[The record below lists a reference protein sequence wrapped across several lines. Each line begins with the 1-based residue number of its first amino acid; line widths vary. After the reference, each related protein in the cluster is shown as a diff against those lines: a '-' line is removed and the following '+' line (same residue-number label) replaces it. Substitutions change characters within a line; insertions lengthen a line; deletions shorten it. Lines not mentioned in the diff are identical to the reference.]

1 MAAPG
6 IPTAD
11 REKLLEFLLRL
22 ADDHLILGHRLS
34 EWCGHAPM
42 LEEDLAMP
50 NMALDLIGQA
60 RALYAY
66 AAEVEGEGRTED
78 DFAYLRRER
87 EYRNCLLA
95 ERPNGDFAHTML
107 RQLTFAAFMEPMWR
121 AMTASSDATLAGIAA
136 KAVKEVAYH
145 IRHAGEWV
153 VRLGDGTEESARRM
167 KAAAEELAPYVG
179 ELFETDEVTEAMA
192 AAGVAPDPA
201 SLRPEFDRTIG
212 AVFAEAGLAIPAAPW
227 AQSGGRRGR
236 HGEVMG
242 YLLADLQYM
251 QRTYPGA
258 VW

>member
-1 MAAPG
+1 M
-6 IPTAD
+6 TD
-11 REKLLEFLLRL
+11 RATLVTFLLRL
-22 ADDHLILGHRLS
+22 ADDHLVLGHRLS

-66 AAEVEGEGRTED
+66 AAELEGKGRSED

-87 EYRNCLLA
+87 EYLNCLMV

-107 RQLTFAAFMEPMWR
+107 RQLYFAAFMEPIWR
-121 AMTASSDATLAGIAA
+121 GMMRSSDETLAAIAA

-153 VRLGDGTEESARRM
+153 IRLGDGTDESAARM
-167 KAAAEELAPYVG
+167 RDAVAALAPYLD
-179 ELFETDEVTEAMA
+179 ELFETDAVSDEIAQ
-192 AAGVAPDPA
+192 AGIAPDPA
-201 SLRPEFDRTIG
+201 TLRPDFDRTIG
-212 AVFAEAGLAIPAAPW
+212 GIFAEAGLEIAKPAY
-227 AQSGGRRGR
+227 AQTGGRTGR
-236 HGEVMG
+236 HGEAMG
-242 YLLADLQYM
+242 FLLTELQYM
-251 QRTYPGA
+251 QRTFPGA

>member
-1 MAAPG
+1 MPMDERL
-6 IPTAD
+6 T
-11 REKLLEFLLRL
+11 FVVRL

-60 RALYAY
+60 RALYQY
-66 AAEVEGEGRTED
+66 AAELEGKGRTED

-87 EYRNCLLA
+87 EYTNCLMV

-107 RQLTFAAFMEPMWR
+107 RQFYFAAFMEPMWR
-121 AMTASSDATLAGIAA
+121 AMAASNDETLAGIAA

-145 IRHAGEWV
+145 IRHTGEWV
-153 VRLGDGTEESARRM
+153 IRLGDGTEESAACM
-167 KAAAEELAPYVG
+167 KQAVEDLAPYVD
-179 ELFETDEVTEAMA
+179 ERFDADEVTREMVEA
-192 AAGVAPDPA
+192 GGAPDPA
-201 SLRPEFDRTIG
+201 SLRSQFDRTVSTIFSE
-212 AVFAEAGLAIPAAPW
+212 AFLDMPTAPFA
-227 AQSGGRRGR
+227 QRGGRQGR
-236 HGEVMG
+236 HGESMG

-251 QRTYPGA
+251 QRTFPGA

>member
-1 MAAPG
+1 M
-6 IPTAD
+6 AD
-11 REKLLEFLLRL
+11 RDTLLIFVLRL

-60 RALYAY
+60 RALYQY
-66 AAEVEGEGRTED
+66 AAEIEGKGRTED

-87 EYRNCLLA
+87 EYTNCLMV

-107 RQLTFAAFMEPMWR
+107 RQLYFAAFMEPMWR
-121 AMTASSDATLAGIAA
+121 GMASSTDETLSGIAQ

-153 VRLGDGTEESARRM
+153 IRLGDGTEESAVRM
-167 KAAAEELAPYVG
+167 KRAVEDLAPYID
-179 ELFETDEVTEAMA
+179 ELFDGDDVTTAMMEA
-192 AAGVAPDPA
+192 GIAPDPA
-201 SLRPEFDRTIG
+201 SLRSEFGRTLAMVFSEAFLDMPT
-212 AVFAEAGLAIPAAPW
+212 AVFARR
-227 AQSGGRRGR
+227 GGRNGR
-236 HGEVMG
+236 HGEAMG
-242 YLLADLQYM
+242 FLLTDLQYM

-258 VW
+258 TW

>member
-1 MAAPG
+1 M
-6 IPTAD
+6 D
-11 REKLLEFLLRL
+11 RDTLVTFLLRL

-42 LEEDLAMP
+42 LEEDLALP

-66 AAEVEGEGRTED
+66 AGEVEGKARSED

-87 EYRNCLLA
+87 EYLSCLMVA
-95 ERPNGDFAHTML
+95 RPNGDFAHTML
-107 RQLTFAAFMEPMWR
+107 RQLIFAAFMEPMWR
-121 AMTASSDATLAGIAA
+121 GMLNSTDESLAAIAG

-167 KAAAEELAPYVG
+167 RDAVEALAPYVA
-179 ELFETDEVTEAMA
+179 ELFETDEITEAVA
-192 AAGVAPDPA
+192 AAGIASDPA
-201 SLRPEFDRTIG
+201 SLRPEFDRILG
-212 AVFAEAGLAIPAAPW
+212 PIFAEARLESLSATPFAKT
-227 AQSGGRRGR
+227 GGRKGR
-236 HGEVMG
+236 HDENMG
-242 YLLADLQYM
+242 FILAELQYM

>member
-1 MAAPG
+1 MAAP
-6 IPTAD
+6 D
-11 REKLLEFLLRL
+11 REKFLEFLLRL

-66 AAEVEGEGRTED
+66 AADVEGRGRSED

-87 EYRNCLLA
+87 EYLNCLLA

-107 RQLTFAAFMEPMWR
+107 RQLYFAAFMEPMWR
-121 AMTASSDATLAGIAA
+121 VMARSSDATLAGIAA

-167 KAAAEELAPYVG
+167 KAAAEALAPYVG
-179 ELFETDEVTEAMA
+179 ELFEADAVTDAMT
-192 AAGVAPDPA
+192 AAGVAPDPS
-201 SLRPEFDRTIG
+201 SLRSEFDRTIG
-212 AVFAEAGLAIPAAPW
+212 AIFAEAHLEIPAASW

-236 HGEVMG
+236 HGEAMG
-242 YLLADLQYM
+242 YLLAELQYM